1 MPDAI
6 AHTLRMFDDMNAR
19 LKAIEDQVRTL
30 PEIAEAVQ
38 KDGCR
43 GLFTLSFPDPVSPE
57 AWRHIQMIWRDLW
70 ERSGVAPPSLL
81 ILDGGAKLSA
91 VSEAELKKHG
101 WVREQIPLQE

>member
-1 MPDAI
+1 MSSNLTHADMRVPD
-6 AHTLRMFDDMNAR
+6 LERR

-43 GLFTLSFPDPVSPE
+43 GLFTMSFQDLVSPE
-57 AWRHIQMIWRDLW
+57 AWHRIQTIWRDLW

-81 ILDGGAKLSA
+81 ILDGGVKLSA